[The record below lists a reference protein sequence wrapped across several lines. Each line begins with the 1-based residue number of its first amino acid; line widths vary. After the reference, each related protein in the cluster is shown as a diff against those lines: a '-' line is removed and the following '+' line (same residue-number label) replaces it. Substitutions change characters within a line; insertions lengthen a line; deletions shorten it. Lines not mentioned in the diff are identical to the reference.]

1 MLKLDGKRQDV
12 ICSVVS
18 IKAVHHFFM
27 LMFLCHKCG
36 FCAFITDGTTHA
48 QRGCVLQKGFRDWDV
63 FEMEKNRGFLYLRTR
78 TSGTLGSC
86 GSVAEALLYHD
97 RWNSSLNIL
106 FVCFRTQTQLN
117 LLLEKLRSTVS
128 NNCIVVWLC
137 VLLTCVEWK

>member
-63 FEMEKNRGFLYLRTR
+63 FEMEKNRGFFLSEDEDEWHSRLMWI
-78 TSGTLGSC
+78 SC
-86 GSVAEALLYHD
+86 
-97 RWNSSLNIL
+97 
-106 FVCFRTQTQLN
+106 
-117 LLLEKLRSTVS
+117 
-128 NNCIVVWLC
+128 
-137 VLLTCVEWK
+137 